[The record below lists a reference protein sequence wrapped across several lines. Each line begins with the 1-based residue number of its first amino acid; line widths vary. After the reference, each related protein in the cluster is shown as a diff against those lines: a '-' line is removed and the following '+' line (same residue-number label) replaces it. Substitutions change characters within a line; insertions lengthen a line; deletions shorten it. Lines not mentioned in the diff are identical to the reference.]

1 MSKSKIKLE
10 ITDFDMDGFSKAMHW
25 DMKHKLDAVEA
36 IVFDDSG
43 TMSDAEKIAELKLCF
58 EENF

>member
-1 MSKSKIKLE
+1 
-10 ITDFDMDGFSKAMHW
+10 MDGFSKAMHW